1 MNQKKNKNLKKIST
15 FEIPKDKECG
25 SDDENKL
32 NSPLFTKDYSSKEKI

>member
-1 MNQKKNKNLKKIST
+1 MNQKKNKDLKKIST

-32 NSPLFTKDYSSKEKI
+32 NSPLYIKDYAMREKS